1 MWWCFVELVALN
13 NADKFCGMFFIAMI
27 VWRDNAVMLACLV
40 SYGNSYTLVFY
51 KISALKTFVKL
62 LGKYSWLS
70 TFLVK

>member
-1 MWWCFVELVALN
+1 MWWCFVQLVALN

-40 SYGNSYTLVFY
+40 SYRNSYTLVFY

-70 TFLVK
+70 TFLAK